1 RGGRAYA
8 FAPVRTWEKPTPLDA
23 ADYPFEMMVGRSMYQ
38 FGATSTR
45 SKHLRE
51 LCPEGYVEINLE
63 DARQL
68 HVTEGDRVEVSSPGG
83 SFVAPVRIS
92 DAVQRGMV
100 FAISNFPGLGVYNL
114 YQENTTVC
122 RVKLSPAAR
131 SSGS

>member
-1 RGGRAYA
+1 
-8 FAPVRTWEKPTPLDA
+8 
-23 ADYPFEMMVGRSMYQ
+23 VGRSMYQ

-45 SKHLRE
+45 SKHLRD
-51 LCPEGYVEINLE
+51 LCAEGYVEINPD

-68 HVTEGDRVEVSSPGG
+68 RVTEGDRVEVSSPGG
-83 SFVAPVRIS
+83 SFVAPVRVS
-92 DAVQRGMV
+92 DGVQRGMV

-122 RVKLSPAAR
+122 RVKLSPAPR